1 MQSLN
6 SRLSAI
12 HLLCWVTAPLTRMFP
27 QSRQVGGQGTVTEKQ
42 TNKYELDIQKC
53 NIFQNRQA
61 DPWDS
66 DKKTNKYELDL
77 FWIQRREYIWYFWH
91 QLHLSQRKPGSAH
104 WLELFSTF
112 YCHNREKKSLEPPE
126 GGLWQ
131 STCTCF
137 LSFDGFF
144 LLKCPTSV
152 CKACIEAKQK
162 EARWYLRAR
171 LLSFFWAPFLK
182 LKSRTFEE
190 RISSENFHVLCAFH
204 SRLPLFRESIGKW
217 GSKLSYASVARSI
230 NLYGRFPL
238 KAFNVDWMT
247 HWLGQAITVIKR

>member
-27 QSRQVGGQGTVTEKQ
+27 QSKQAGG
-42 TNKYELDIQKC
+42 
-53 NIFQNRQA
+53 
-61 DPWDS
+61 WDS
-66 DKKTNKYELDL
+66 DGETNKQIWVGYSKMQYFPEQTSRSMGQWQKNKQI
-77 FWIQRREYIWYFWH
+77 WIGSFLNPEKRIYLILLTSAASLAKKARVSPLIGTFFYI
-91 QLHLSQRKPGSAH
+91 LLSVKR
-104 WLELFSTF
+104 
-112 YCHNREKKSLEPPE
+112 KKSLEPPE
-126 GGLWQ
+126 KGLWQ

-152 CKACIEAKQK
+152 CKAGLKAKQK
-162 EARWYLRAR
+162 EVRWYLRAR

-247 HWLGQAITVIKR
+247 HWLGRATTVIKR

>member
-1 MQSLN
+1 M
-6 SRLSAI
+6 
-12 HLLCWVTAPLTRMFP
+12 
-27 QSRQVGGQGTVTEKQ
+27 VTEKQ

-61 DPWDS
+61 YPWDS
-66 DKKTNKYELDL
+66 DKKTNKYELVF

-112 YCHNREKKSLEPPE
+112 YCHYREKKSLEPPE

-182 LKSRTFEE
+182 LKVELLKKEFHRKTSMFFAPF
-190 RISSENFHVLCAFH
+190 IVGFHYSENQSGNGAQNFLM
-204 SRLPLFRESIGKW
+204 PLS
-217 GSKLSYASVARSI
+217 LAR
-230 NLYGRFPL
+230 
-238 KAFNVDWMT
+238 
-247 HWLGQAITVIKR
+247 

>member
-1 MQSLN
+1 MQYLPEQTSI
-6 SRLSAI
+6 S
-12 HLLCWVTAPLTRMFP
+12 M
-27 QSRQVGGQGTVTEKQ
+27 GQWQGNKQ
-42 TNKYELDIQKC
+42 TNMNWIFSESREENISDTSDISCISRK
-53 NIFQNRQA
+53 
-61 DPWDS
+61 
-66 DKKTNKYELDL
+66 E
-77 FWIQRREYIWYFWH
+77 
-91 QLHLSQRKPGSAH
+91 SQGQPID
-104 WLELFSTF
+104 WNFFSTF
-112 YCHNREKKSLEPPE
+112 YCHYREKKSLEPPE
-126 GGLWQ
+126 EGLWQ